1 MINYYFLVFMGIFI
15 NIVYQLVYL
24 DCLDCFYVRK
34 SRLAVVIGILAQ
46 LFIIIVQRMFYLP
59 EIVMYPI
66 MILAIMF
73 VLCRVYCINK
83 MQAYYLSLLTNFFLL
98 IFRGCS
104 IVLIS
109 YMSKL
114 TFIEVITKRD
124 LYAIV
129 FILSQVIMIS
139 LIFGVKRIV
148 VNPNKFRAL
157 YFKNS
162 RFYYLL
168 VTYSALSCLSIVAYS
183 LFSLNYHPIL
193 YLSVFIIT
201 ALSVYLSSITFYLNS
216 LDLTEMEALRNDSM
230 EIERSIVKKS
240 DHYNRFKNEI
250 EKFKCLEHDYQ
261 NLLSVFENL
270 MENTSSQSERSFLK
284 GFSNEIKTLNTIKG
298 TYSNNLVLDALLTEI
313 ESICDDN
320 GIDFDAQIILP
331 ENPRITTFELVRIA
345 SNMLNNAI
353 EASLKIPVEERYI
366 KIITKSNGK
375 WMMFKIENSFDGRI
389 VPKDGSYSTTKKD
402 KRSHGLGL
410 KVVDE
415 IVQKYD
421 GTMTICPDRE
431 NKLFSVSIVIR
442 NSKR

>member
-1 MINYYFLVFMGIFI
+1 
-15 NIVYQLVYL
+15 
-24 DCLDCFYVRK
+24 
-34 SRLAVVIGILAQ
+34 
-46 LFIIIVQRMFYLP
+46 
-59 EIVMYPI
+59 
-66 MILAIMF
+66 
-73 VLCRVYCINK
+73 
-83 MQAYYLSLLTNFFLL
+83 
-98 IFRGCS
+98 
-104 IVLIS
+104 
-109 YMSKL
+109 MSKL

-270 MENTSSQSERSFLK
+270 MENTSSQSERSF
-284 GFSNEIKTLNTIKG
+284 
-298 TYSNNLVLDALLTEI
+298 
-313 ESICDDN
+313 
-320 GIDFDAQIILP
+320 
-331 ENPRITTFELVRIA
+331 
-345 SNMLNNAI
+345 
-353 EASLKIPVEERYI
+353 
-366 KIITKSNGK
+366 
-375 WMMFKIENSFDGRI
+375 
-389 VPKDGSYSTTKKD
+389 
-402 KRSHGLGL
+402 
-410 KVVDE
+410 
-415 IVQKYD
+415 
-421 GTMTICPDRE
+421 
-431 NKLFSVSIVIR
+431 
-442 NSKR
+442 